1 MCVFALK
8 GFKEERLRGF
18 ACCQLGQLQTPR
30 PAGSH
35 ALPITAARSRREQ
48 QSQRTEHSRQYWWEL
63 QLEAGNTGAKLRRR
77 GTEPCPLHPS
87 VLDPWQPQFSRA
99 CWPEKRMSFPS
110 S

>member
-18 ACCQLGQLQTPR
+18 ACCQLS
-30 PAGSH
+30 A
-35 ALPITAARSRREQ
+35 
-48 QSQRTEHSRQYWWEL
+48 EHSRQYWWEL

-77 GTEPCPLHPS
+77 GTEPCLLHPS
-87 VLDPWQPQFSRA
+87 VCDPWQSQFSRA
-99 CWPEKRMSFPS
+99 CWPQKRMSFPS